1 MTANEIIKKFLQ
13 DVKVDLHQHFDR
25 NFERKAFFN
34 EKWRTNHLPNRRGSP
49 MMRTGT
55 LRRSIN
61 SKVQGMN
68 VVFTSSVPYADIHN
82 SGGEIIVTEKMKK
95 FFWAMYYKNAG
106 AVTFNI
112 RKKAMSNTERNR
124 RLSAEA
130 EKWKA
135 LALQPTGK
143 IMKIEKQQFIGDHP
157 VARGVIKRS
166 FYRNADEFKKLIIEM
181 AKPKR

>member
-1 MTANEIIKKFLQ
+1 MNVNDIINKFLQ
-13 DVKVDLHQHFDR
+13 DVKVDLHQNFDR

-34 EKWRTNHLPNRRGSP
+34 QKWPTNHLPNRRGSL
-49 MMRTGT
+49 MMRSGA

-82 SGGEIIVTEKMKK
+82 DGGEIIVTEKMKK

-106 AVTFNI
+106 AVTFNV
-112 RKKAMSNTERNR
+112 RKKAMANTERNR
-124 RLSAEA
+124 RLSGEA

-143 IMKIEKQQFIGDHP
+143 TMKVEKRQFIGDHP
-157 VARGVIKRS
+157 ITRGIIKRN
-166 FYRNADEFKKLIIEM
+166 FYRNADEFNKLIIEM